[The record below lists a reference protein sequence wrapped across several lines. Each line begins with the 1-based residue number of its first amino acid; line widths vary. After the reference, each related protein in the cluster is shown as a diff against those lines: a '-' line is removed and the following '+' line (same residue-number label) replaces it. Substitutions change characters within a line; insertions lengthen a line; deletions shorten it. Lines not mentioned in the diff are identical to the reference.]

1 MVVHARVSMVSAN
14 SVLRGRKVAS
24 AATVLRVPVFLAV
37 SHILV
42 ATSTSAPISLLLRRA
57 VGSASLAVGRV
68 RHFNIVPFASLP
80 IVPPIIVIPASD
92 VVLFVSVQMVRA
104 AVTCTLENP
113 VVPITIM
120 RAAAA
125 TVVDPSA
132 VFRAAIAKL
141 CVLNLLACVPF
152 TFLTLTLLPVP
163 R

>member
-68 RHFNIVPFASLP
+68 RPFNIVPFASLP

-92 VVLFVSVQMVRA
+92 VVLFVSVQMV
-104 AVTCTLENP
+104 L
-113 VVPITIM
+113 VV
-120 RAAAA
+120 A
-125 TVVDPSA
+125 T
-132 VFRAAIAKL
+132 
-141 CVLNLLACVPF
+141 
-152 TFLTLTLLPVP
+152 
-163 R
+163 